1 MNSRNPLRTPGQS
14 LEEHRQGLIDKA
26 VEDYLGAVVL
36 GCFAAGAWIKV
47 WLPSVLGVWLPSVLG
62 AWALT
67 ILAAI
72 VVARAMLKIR
82 SSSKEASS
90 YKLGHQGEV
99 AVGQYLERMREDGA
113 QVFHDLQGD
122 GFNVDHVVVCSKG
135 ILVIE
140 TKTWSKPESGAAK
153 ITYDGTILRKNGMP
167 VKDDPVTQVKAASNY
182 VSGILKE
189 STGKRFQTQPM
200 LTFPGW
206 YVDNQVGFHPGDV
219 WPLSTKGL
227 PEFIRNRKDV
237 LPSSDISLI
246 GYHLSRIVRTSIQ
259 P

>member
-1 MNSRNPLRTPGQS
+1 MKKTKSPIKDKPLRTPGQS
-14 LEEHRQGLIDKA
+14 LEEHRQGLIEKA
-26 VEDYLGAVVL
+26 IEDYLGAVVL
-36 GCFAAGAWIKV
+36 ICFAVGAWMQV
-47 WLPSVLGVWLPSVLG
+47 WLPSVVSV
-62 AWALT
+62 WALT

-72 VVARAMLKIR
+72 AVARAILKIR

-140 TKTWSKPESGAAK
+140 TKTWSKPESGQAK
-153 ITYDGTILRKNGMP
+153 ITYDGAILRKNGIP
-167 VKDDPVTQVKAASNY
+167 VKDDPVTQVEAASKY
-182 VSGILKE
+182 VSTVLTE
-189 STGKRFQTQPM
+189 STGKRFKTQPV

-206 YVDNQVGFHPGDV
+206 YVDNQVGFHPGEV
-219 WPLSTKGL
+219 WLLSTKGL

-246 GYHLSRIVRTSIQ
+246 GYHLSRIVRTSSQ